1 MIGIDHY
8 RRNDSHHDL
17 TGQDSTTPNIVY
29 LTASR
34 PTFLRSRGDT
44 EVVKIYQ
51 VDAFTDRQF
60 AGNPAAVCILTKSL
74 DDAWYANVAM
84 EMNLSETA
92 FLVRQPDGFDLRW
105 FTPTVEVDLCGH
117 ATLASAHVLYETGV
131 LLPDDTARF
140 HTRSGLLT
148 ATHRDGWIE
157 MDFPAL
163 PVERAQTPE
172 GLETALGTALKYVG
186 LSAHDYLVEI
196 ESAGVLRKMQQDFAA
211 LKSLNVRGVI
221 VTSTSD
227 SPEYDFISRFFAPG
241 AGIDKDPV
249 TGSAHCALGPYW
261 QQHLNKTEFTAYQAS
276 KRGGTIGVRVEDKR
290 VLLRGQ
296 AVTVFEAEISE

>member
-1 MIGIDHY
+1 MTI
-8 RRNDSHHDL
+8 
-17 TGQDSTTPNIVY
+17 P
-29 LTASR
+29 
-34 PTFLRSRGDT
+34 
-44 EVVKIYQ
+44 IYQ
-51 VDAFTDRQF
+51 IDAFAEEVFQ
-60 AGNPAAVCILTKSL
+60 GNPAAVCPLREWLADGRMQAI
-74 DDAWYANVAM
+74 AAEN
-84 EMNLSETA
+84 NLPETA
-92 FLVRQPDGFDLRW
+92 FFVPGNEPGDYDLRW